1 MVGRVNYKLL
11 YEQNLYF
18 ERGIIMN
25 KYEELKSYTEKELD
39 WTKTMCGSKILDEEF
54 GRGMMFAYEIIL
66 DQMKSLD
73 KEEAR

>member
-1 MVGRVNYKLL
+1 MK
-11 YEQNLYF
+11 
-18 ERGIIMN
+18 

-73 KEEAR
+73 KEEAQ

>member
-18 ERGIIMN
+18 ERSIIMK
-25 KYEELKSYTEKELD
+25 KYEELKSYIEKELD

-73 KEEAR
+73 KEEA